1 MGFHQIVAASG
12 LAAAAT
18 VIAAAPSVAVKSADL
33 DCSDFTSQSQAQ
45 AVYNSNP
52 SDPNRLDRD
61 GDGIACETAGGS
73 GVSSSAPQGGV
84 ETGAG
89 GTAGLESEAILALGG
104 LALAGAGGIVLHRR
118 RQAAETR

>member
-1 MGFHQIVAASG
+1 MRFHRIVAASG
-12 LAAAAT
+12 LAVAAT
-18 VIAAAPSVAVKSADL
+18 ALAVHPANAADY

-45 AVYNSNP
+45 GVYDSNP

-73 GVSSSAPQGGV
+73 GVSSTAPEGGV

-89 GTAGLESEAILALGG
+89 GTAGLESEALFVAGG
-104 LALAGAGGIVLHRR
+104 LALAGAGAIVLHRR
-118 RQAAETR
+118 RLAADTR